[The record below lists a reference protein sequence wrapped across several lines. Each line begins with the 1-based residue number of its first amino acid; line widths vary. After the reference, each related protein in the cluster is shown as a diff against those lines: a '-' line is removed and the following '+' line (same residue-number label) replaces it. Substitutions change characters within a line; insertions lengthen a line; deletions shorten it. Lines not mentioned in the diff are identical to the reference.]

1 MTAADEAGPVVRVRV
16 RRSLL
21 LADLLTVLWVAGWI
35 FVAVRIAFDVRSLGH
50 LPGTLRSAG
59 RAVETTGSGL
69 SALGHLPFI
78 GRSLAGIG
86 HRVSRTGRSTELTAA
101 STGNSIDQLS
111 VLLPVVVGLLPLV
124 PVLAVYLPF
133 RVQRLRESRSVMQVL
148 RQSEA
153 GNLRRFLAHR
163 AVTTLSFHRLEAVTG
178 DPWADLEAERY
189 DALAEAELDRLGLHA
204 KSLRP
209 TP

>member
-1 MTAADEAGPVVRVRV
+1 MTAADGAGRVVKVRV

-21 LADLLTVLWVAGWI
+21 LADLLMVLWVTGWI
-35 FVAVRIAFDVRSLGH
+35 FVAVRVGFDVRSLGH

-69 SALGHLPFI
+69 ASLGHLPFV
-78 GRSLAGIG
+78 GHSLAAIG

-111 VLLPVVVGLLPLV
+111 VLLPIVVALLPLV
-124 PVLAVYLPF
+124 PVLVVYLPL
-133 RVQRLRESRSVMQVL
+133 RVQRLRESRTVMQLL
-148 RQSEA
+148 RQSGTA
-153 GNLRRFLAHR
+153 DLRRFLAHR

-189 DALAEAELDRLGLHA
+189 DALAHAELERLGLHA
-204 KSLRP
+204 KTLRP
-209 TP
+209 AR